1 MTTAT
6 APAPGPAV
14 VGDSSWK
21 HLREVIEHTILTDP
35 RTLQVA
41 LGPSEIGTA
50 CDRCLV
56 HLLAGHKAT
65 EYVAPWLPTIGH
77 AVHAWLDKAMRLH
90 ALASDD
96 GDRWHV
102 ESRVTVG
109 QIGGVDIK
117 GNADLFDEVTGTV
130 TDWKISG
137 KPKIDSVRRH
147 GASLTYQRQAQLYG
161 KGYEDAGHTV
171 RAVQVIFLPRN
182 AVSLQGGICWSAPYD
197 RQVAQHALDRA
208 NALHAGITSLGAEAV
223 LAMSPPHT
231 GQEFDCDRWP
241 GEATPSTDRQ
251 LDGLIPQTPGATA
264 TGSTA
269 PTTAHQ

>member
-1 MTTAT
+1 MSTAT
-6 APAPGPAV
+6 ATYAPV
-14 VGDSSWK
+14 VGDSTWS

-56 HLLAGHKAT
+56 HLLAGHKAI
-65 EYVAPWLPTIGH
+65 EHVAPWLPTIGH
-77 AVHAWLDKAMRLH
+77 AVHSWLDKAMRLH

-96 GDRWHV
+96 GDRWHI
-102 ESRVTVG
+102 EGRVNVG
-109 QIGGVDIK
+109 KVAGVDIR
-117 GNADLFDEVTGTV
+117 GNADLFDAITGTV

-171 RAVQVIFLPRN
+171 RSVQIIFLPRN
-182 AVSLQGGICWSAPYD
+182 AVSLQGGICWYAPYD
-197 RQVAQHALDRA
+197 RQIAQQTLDRA
-208 NALHAGITSLGAEAV
+208 NALHAGVTALGADAV
-223 LAMSPPHT
+223 LQMTAPHT
-231 GQEFDCDRWP
+231 GEEFDCDRWP
-241 GEATPSTDRQ
+241 GETSPATERQ
-251 LDGLIPQTPGATA
+251 LDGLIPQTPGTPV
-264 TGSTA
+264 TGSR
-269 PTTAHQ
+269 AHA